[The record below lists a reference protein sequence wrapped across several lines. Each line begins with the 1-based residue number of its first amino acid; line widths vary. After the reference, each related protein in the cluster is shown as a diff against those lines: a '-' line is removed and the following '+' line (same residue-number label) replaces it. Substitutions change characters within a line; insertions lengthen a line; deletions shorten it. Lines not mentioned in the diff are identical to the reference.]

1 MWQSTPPLAPI
12 HLDTNV
18 MITYNM
24 EEIKFLKFNNR
35 MQQSVLPLALPLASN
50 TPWYK
55 YGLSSS
61 WYICDDH
68 ILYGKD
74 RILIYNNSMW
84 QSTPPLAPIHLDTDV
99 AFQVDTNVCDDHI
112 WYGKDTR

>member
-1 MWQSTPPLAPI
+1 
-12 HLDTNV
+12 

-24 EEIKFLKFNNR
+24 EKIQDK
-35 MQQSVLPLALPLASN
+35 
-50 TPWYK
+50 
-55 YGLSSS
+55 
-61 WYICDDH
+61 
-68 ILYGKD
+68 KD
-74 RILIYNNSMW
+74 KTLIYNNSMW